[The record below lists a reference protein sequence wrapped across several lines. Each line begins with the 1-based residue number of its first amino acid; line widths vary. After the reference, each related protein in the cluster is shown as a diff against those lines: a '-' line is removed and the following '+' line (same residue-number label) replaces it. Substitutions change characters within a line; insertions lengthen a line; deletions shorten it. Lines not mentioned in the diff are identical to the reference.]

1 MFFDLKI
8 IVIAVIATIALSTGA
23 YWYGRWDGSAAC
35 DARHASETL
44 KVVEKVRKTD
54 AKIKRESP
62 GDIDKRAAIEWL
74 QQYVRQ

>member
-1 MFFDLKI
+1 MLFGWKI
-8 IVIAVIATIALSTGA
+8 NLLIGAAVVAVITGA

-54 AKIKRESP
+54 AKIKREAPS
-62 GDIDKRAAIEWL
+62 DIDKRAAIEWL